1 MKRCV
6 LHHGSERTPQEN
18 HRRWQS
24 DMDVLHTNYSMPE
37 RSAPIDMPSAK
48 KSPGCQSC
56 PCVATVKAPT
66 TRPTPEIELEIP
78 FPQFSN
84 MSSHH
89 ARPHSNMDHRSL
101 PEKPPTPPLVIPLSH
116 KSQEEL
122 KEEKD
127 AKVREMLKRQAVRQ
141 WKIKR
146 TKDFPPPPFAP
157 PADYSYSPQDFEL
170 ADDFDRI
177 IFLPLEEELLI
188 WYWSDDITSRIA
200 PARGALTTRQDMNSS
215 KRPQLFR
222 VKAEGDLA
230 ACKIPKHKPIQW
242 ARVLEKPKRPESRM
256 PQELNRKSFDPSTQ
270 LSAPRSIQSCEPEA
284 MESSSFAA
292 EAPQTLH
299 RLGVPTEEPHE
310 SSESDFDS
318 SEESYEGSDET
329 EEDSD
334 YYDDP
339 APDLYI
345 STEEPS
351 WSSVKEK
358 VRCVEAYVEGPSN

>member
-1 MKRCV
+1 
-6 LHHGSERTPQEN
+6 
-18 HRRWQS
+18 
-24 DMDVLHTNYSMPE
+24 MDVRHTNYYMPE
-37 RSAPIDMPSAK
+37 RSAPIDIPGAK
-48 KSPGCQSC
+48 KSLGCQRC

-101 PEKPPTPPLVIPLSH
+101 PEKPPTPPFVIPLSH
-116 KSQEEL
+116 NSQEESQ
-122 KEEKD
+122 EEKD
-127 AKVREMLKRQAVRQ
+127 AEVREMLKRKAVRQ

-146 TKDFPPPPFAP
+146 SKDFPPPPFAP

-200 PARGALTTRQDMNSS
+200 PARGALPTRQDISS
-215 KRPQLFR
+215 SRRPRLFR

-230 ACKIPKHKPIQW
+230 ACKIPKQKQIQW
-242 ARVLEKPKRPESRM
+242 AHVLEKPKRPESRM
-256 PQELNRKSFDPSTQ
+256 PQELDPKSRYSSTQ
-270 LSAPRSIQSCEPEA
+270 PYAPKSIQSRKPEA
-284 MESSSFAA
+284 VESSSFAA
-292 EAPQTLH
+292 EALQTLH
-299 RLGVPTEEPHE
+299 RLGVPTGEPHE
-310 SSESDFDS
+310 FSKSDFDS

-339 APDLYI
+339 TPDLYI

-351 WSSVKEK
+351 WSSGKGK
-358 VRCVEAYVEGPSN
+358 ARCVEA

>member
-24 DMDVLHTNYSMPE
+24 DMDVRHTNYCMPE
-37 RSAPIDMPSAK
+37 RSAPIDIPGAK
-48 KSPGCQSC
+48 KSLGCQRC
-56 PCVATVKAPT
+56 PCAPTVKAPT
-66 TRPTPEIELEIP
+66 TRPTPEIESEIP

-89 ARPHSNMDHRSL
+89 ACPHSNMDHRSL
-101 PEKPPTPPLVIPLSH
+101 PEKPPTPPFVIPFSH

-122 KEEKD
+122 QEEKD
-127 AKVREMLKRQAVRQ
+127 AEVREMLKRKAVRH

-146 TKDFPPPPFAP
+146 TKDFPPPSFAP

-188 WYWSDDITSRIA
+188 GYWSDDITSHVA
-200 PARGALTTRQDMNSS
+200 PARGALPTRQDIDSAR
-215 KRPQLFR
+215 RPQLFR

-230 ACKIPKHKPIQW
+230 ACNIPKQKQIQW
-242 ARVLEKPKRPESRM
+242 ARVLEKPKRPESRI
-256 PQELNRKSFDPSTQ
+256 PQELNPKSCDSSTQ
-270 LSAPRSIQSCEPEA
+270 PFAPKSIQSREPEA

-299 RLGVPTEEPHE
+299 RLGLPTEEPHE

-339 APDLYI
+339 TSDLYI
-345 STEEPS
+345 STEEAS
-351 WSSVKEK
+351 WSSEK
-358 VRCVEAYVEGPSN
+358 GKARCVEA